1 VLVLDT
7 DHLAEIDRNSVVGRA
22 AIDRLRRSSAEI
34 ATTIVSIEEQLRGW
48 LSVIARWQAEPHRQI
63 DGYTRLQS
71 RFEFYSEWIVLPWT
85 SAAADTFVGLRKQ
98 KLRVGTMDLKIAS
111 IVLSQNAT
119 LLTRNLG
126 DFSKVPGLRI
136 ENWL

>member
-1 VLVLDT
+1 LILT
-7 DHLAEIDRNSVVGRA
+7 ISPNSTAALASARCSRR
-22 AIDRLRRSSAEI
+22 RLRQADHEV

-48 LSVIARWQAEPHRQI
+48 LALINLQARLDFVA
-63 DGYTRLQS
+63 
-71 RFEFYSEWIVLPWT
+71 EWIVLPWT
-85 SAAADTFVGLRKQ
+85 SAAPDTFVGLRKQ

-119 LLTRNLG
+119 LLTRNIG
-126 DFSKVPGLRI
+126 DFSKVPNLRI